1 MKYRNL
7 KPQDET
13 IYLKTVIKICVFIIS
28 GVIESNTIILFCET
42 IIILLI
48 KKKKKKHLYI
58 LNFRLQI

>member
-13 IYLKTVIKICVFIIS
+13 IYLKTVIKIYCVFIIS

-48 KKKKKKHLYI
+48 KKKKKNICIY
-58 LNFRLQI
+58 